1 MSSSLLD
8 LHFPPTNTQ
17 GGAGHSFLVA
27 AQRQGFNTSVQ
38 GFCSSFSCW
47 SPSPLSLPCKHSR
60 QAKPPQHQA
69 PAGLVC
75 ESSLQNWQPLQI
87 RAAELMSW
95 GALKLDSKTA
105 AKPTPQEVQGSLLKE
120 VSPLTASAGNACSK
134 SPPSPPRG
142 CRTKVIRAWLPPSFN
157 TASLHPSRTSGS
169 IPKVKVTMDAG

>member
-1 MSSSLLD
+1 MLD

-17 GGAGHSFLVA
+17 GGARHSFLVA

-38 GFCSSFSCW
+38 GFCSSFCW
-47 SPSPLSLPCKHSR
+47 SPSPLSLPSKHSR

-69 PAGLVC
+69 PTGLIC
-75 ESSLQNWQPLQI
+75 ESSLRNWQPLQI

-95 GALKLDSKTA
+95 GSLKLDSKAA
-105 AKPTPQEVQGSLLKE
+105 AKPMPQEVQGSLLKE
-120 VSPLTASAGNACSK
+120 VSPFTASAGNPCSM

-142 CRTKVIRAWLPPSFN
+142 HKTKVIRVWLPPSFN

-169 IPKVKVTMDAG
+169 IPKGKVTIDAS